1 MIGATVYSAGKKV
14 KKCTVCGKQASKT
27 TIKYVKT
34 FKLSDTSY
42 TYNGKVKTPTV
53 TVKNAAGKTLKKN
66 TDYTVS
72 YAKGRKNVG
81 TYKVTI
87 KMKGNYTGT
96 KTLTFKILPKAA
108 SINKLTAKAK
118 AIVVKLNRSLQQS
131 TGYEIQYSTK
141 KNFSGAKT
149 LTVKN
154 YKTSSVTLSKLKA
167 KTTYYVRIRTYKT
180 VGGTKLY
187 SNWCT
192 YKNIKT
198 K

>member
-1 MIGATVYSAGKKV
+1 M
-14 KKCTVCGKQASKT
+14 
-27 TIKYVKT
+27 
-34 FKLSDTSY
+34 
-42 TYNGKVKTPTV
+42 
-53 TVKNAAGKTLKKN
+53 KKN

-96 KTLTFKILPKAA
+96 KTLSFKIVPKVPG
-108 SINKLTAKAK
+108 IDKLTAKAK
-118 AIVVKLNRSLQQS
+118 AIVVKLNRVTAQS

-149 LTVKN
+149 KVVKS
-154 YKTSSVTLSKLKA
+154 YKTSSVTLSGLKA
-167 KTTYYVRIRTYKT
+167 KTTYYIRVRTYKT
-180 VGGTKLY
+180 VGKTKLY